1 VPWPGPSFAEAGKP
15 FGTPITAEALGDL
28 DAHHWELYHVAE
40 DLAENHDLAA
50 EHRDKLIELIALWYV
65 EAGKYGVLPIDGS
78 GVARMVVERPQLT
91 GSRVRYSYWPGTQTL
106 PFAVSPRVLNRP
118 HSIAADVE
126 IPAGGAE
133 GVLLCQGASTGGWT
147 LYLKDRK
154 LHYAHNYV
162 HRALYQV
169 SSADAV
175 PLGRHQLRFEF
186 EPTGTPD
193 IANGKGS
200 PGRGTK
206 AARRRRTR
214 PPISIRSGRPDR
226 AMSDWFTNLC
236 ERMGKLPSAV
246 TPRGT
251 RLCCAGR
258 ERY

>member
-15 FGTPITAEALGDL
+15 FGRPITAEALGDL

-175 PLGRHQLRFEF
+175 PPGRHQLRFEF

-200 PGRGTK
+200 PGRAPRLPDVAGRAPRFHPFR
-206 AARRRRTR
+206 AARH
-214 PPISIRSGRPDR
+214 GH
-226 AMSDWFTNLC
+226 
-236 ERMGKLPSAV
+236 E
-246 TPRGT
+246 
-251 RLCCAGR
+251 
-258 ERY
+258 

>member
-1 VPWPGPSFAEAGKP
+1 MCFRS
-15 FGTPITAEALGDL
+15 TAAVWHG
-28 DAHHWELYHVAE
+28 W
-40 DLAENHDLAA
+40 
-50 EHRDKLIELIALWYV
+50 
-65 EAGKYGVLPIDGS
+65 
-78 GVARMVVERPQLT
+78 VVERPQLT

-193 IANGKGS
+193 IANGKGP
-200 PGRGTK
+200 PGR
-206 AARRRRTR
+206 APRL
-214 PPISIRSGRPDR
+214 PD
-226 AMSDWFTNLC
+226 
-236 ERMGKLPSAV
+236 V
-246 TPRGT
+246 
-251 RLCCAGR
+251 AGR
-258 ERY
+258 APRFPSVQGGPTGP